1 MNSGHGAPSFQLKS
15 DRVELS
21 VTQSAGMLAP
31 VIFRSG
37 DSEFSPYA
45 LAPWKPD
52 ELEESLPNLL
62 KYLRGDFFCLPFGP
76 QDNGDPHG
84 DTANAEWS
92 LTGQEENLLHL
103 ALEPGDVGGRIE
115 KILRL
120 KSGHAAVYCE
130 HRISGV
136 EGRFSY
142 GTHPI
147 LDFSGLAEGQGRVT
161 TSPFRWASVNPGLF
175 SDPANQEYQALVP
188 GAEFTDLR
196 EVPLAA
202 EPPSAPDQI
211 SAAGTTDLTRYPARQ
226 GFEDLVMLV
235 NEEASKEQP
244 FAWTAAVLD
253 GCVWFSLKNPAA
265 FPATLFWISN
275 GGRRGA
281 PWDGQHL
288 GRLGLEEVCS
298 HFADN
303 VTSSR
308 EDRLDGE
315 NIPTTRSFSRDEV
328 VSLRIVQAVT
338 AIPADFGA
346 VSSIVPDGPESVTIT
361 SDTGAAVEAAVD
373 WSFAAWAT

>member
-1 MNSGHGAPSFQLKS
+1 
-15 DRVELS
+15 
-21 VTQSAGMLAP
+21 MLAP
-31 VIFRSG
+31 VLFRSG
-37 DSEFSPYA
+37 GSEFSPYA
-45 LAPWKPD
+45 LAPWRPD
-52 ELEESLPNLL
+52 DLDSSLPNLL
-62 KYLRGDFFCLPFGP
+62 RYLRGDFFCLPFGP
-76 QDNGDPHG
+76 QDNGEPHG

-92 LTGQEENLLHL
+92 LVKQGENFLHL
-103 ALEPGDVGGRIE
+103 AIEPGDVGGRVE

-120 KSGHAAVYCE
+120 KPGHAATYCE

-142 GTHPI
+142 GSHPI

-161 TSPFRWASVNPGLF
+161 TSPFRWGSVNPGLF
-175 SDPANQEYQALVP
+175 SDPANDESQALVP
-188 GAEFTDLR
+188 GAKFTSLCK
-196 EVPLAA
+196 VPLAA
-202 EPPSAPDQI
+202 EPPSSPDQV
-211 SAAGTTDLTRYPARQ
+211 SAAGTTDLTRYPARA

-235 NEEASKEQP
+235 NEAASEEQP

-253 GCVWFSLKNPAA
+253 GCLWFSLKNPAD

-281 PWDGQHL
+281 PWDGRHL

-308 EDRLDGE
+308 EDKLSGD
-315 NIPTTRSFSRDEV
+315 NIPTTRSFSKDEV

-338 AIPADFGA
+338 SVPSDFGA
-346 VSSIVPDGPESVTIT
+346 VSSLVPSGPEGVVIT
-361 SDTGAAVEAAVD
+361 SDTGTTVKAAVD
-373 WSFAAWAT
+373 WSFVAQAP

>member
-1 MNSGHGAPSFQLKS
+1 MNSSHGAPSFQLKS
-15 DRVELS
+15 DCVELS
-21 VTQSAGMLAP
+21 VTQTAGMLAP

-37 DSEFSPYA
+37 GSEFSPYA

-52 ELEESLPNLL
+52 ELEGSLPNLL

-92 LTGQEENLLHL
+92 LVKQGEDLLHL
-103 ALEPGDVGGRIE
+103 AIEPGDVGGRIE
-115 KILRL
+115 KVLRL

-130 HRISGV
+130 HRISGI
-136 EGRFSY
+136 EGHFSY
-142 GTHPI
+142 GNHPI

-161 TSPFRWASVNPGLF
+161 TSSFRWASVNPGLF
-175 SDPANQEYQALVP
+175 SDPANDEYQALVP
-188 GAEFTDLR
+188 GARFTDLR
-196 EVPLAA
+196 EVPLAT
-202 EPPSAPDQI
+202 EPPSAPDQV
-211 SAAGTTDLTRYPARQ
+211 SAAGTTDLTCYPARQ

-235 NEEASKEQP
+235 NEEANKDQP

-253 GCVWFSLKNPAA
+253 GCVWFSLKNPAD

-281 PWDGQHL
+281 PWDGRHL

-308 EDRLDGE
+308 EDKLDGE
-315 NIPTTRSFSRDEV
+315 NIPTTRSFSRNEV

-346 VSSIVPDGPESVTIT
+346 VASIVPGGPENVTIT
-361 SDTGAAVEAAVD
+361 SDTGAIVKAAVD
-373 WSFAAWAT
+373 WSFAA